1 MKYATRVE
9 VDLVIGNEVDRRD
22 VVVYSPQDIL
32 GAMQYAKREV
42 PGYPSVAA
50 RVTTCF
56 SGTAAGAGVLPG
68 RAVVDECEQVV

>member
-32 GAMQYAKREV
+32 GAMQYAKREA

-50 RVTTCF
+50 AGDNLLQRDGIAASKF
-56 SGTAAGAGVLPG
+56 RMAAGS
-68 RAVVDECEQVV
+68 